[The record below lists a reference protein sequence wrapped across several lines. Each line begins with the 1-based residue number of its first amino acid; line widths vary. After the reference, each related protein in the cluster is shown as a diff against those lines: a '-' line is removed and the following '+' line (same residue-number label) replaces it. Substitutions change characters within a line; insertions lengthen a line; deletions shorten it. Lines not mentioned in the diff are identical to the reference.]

1 MSDLIS
7 ACIKKYLLFML
18 LPPLDPATTVAGN
31 CSTGDVRL
39 IGPTD
44 QTAGTAEGRVEVCIN
59 NAWGTI
65 CSNSFTPED
74 VGTICVD
81 LGGFNRSGELTSE
94 NMYKAVKMLN
104 GFFEHFLFCP
114 FHIDPPCSIN
124 SISCYTDGVCWIW
137 PHLPGPAG
145 LL

>member
-94 NMYKAVKMLN
+94 NMYKAVTMLN
-104 GFFEHFLFCP
+104 EFFEHFLFCP